1 MKTGRFICCI
11 LAAAFSIGCAGCAEN
26 NASTQ
31 LSGAASHPTEAAG
44 YAYDACL
51 IAKRDTDVSQEY
63 WYVYIDSGTP
73 EESGLCGIPVQETA
87 LISHDQDLQQLDDAE
102 PGMMIR
108 FTVPEDF
115 QDLLEPGYFN
125 KTLSIET
132 WGEYREDLYRTG
144 LDRLEELQ

>member
-1 MKTGRFICCI
+1 MKTARFICCV
-11 LAAAFSIGCAGCAEN
+11 LAAALSAGCGGCVGNDAP
-26 NASTQ
+26 
-31 LSGAASHPTEAAG
+31 SGSAPTEAEG

-51 IAKRDTDVSQEY
+51 IEKRDTDVSQEY

-87 LISHDQDLQQLDDAE
+87 FISHDQDLQQLDDAE

-108 FTVPEDF
+108 FTVPEDY

>member
-1 MKTGRFICCI
+1 MKAGRWICCI
-11 LAAAFSIGCAGCAEN
+11 LAAALAAGCGGCAGNDAP
-26 NASTQ
+26 
-31 LSGAASHPTEAAG
+31 SGSAPTEAAG

-51 IAKRDTDVSQEY
+51 IAKRDGDVSQEY
-63 WYVYIDSGTP
+63 WYVYIDAETS

-87 LISHDQDLQQLDDAE
+87 FISHDQDLQQLDDAE

>member
-1 MKTGRFICCI
+1 M
-11 LAAAFSIGCAGCAEN
+11 LAVSYPH
-26 NASTQ
+26 
-31 LSGAASHPTEAAG
+31 LSGTQA
-44 YAYDACL
+44 
-51 IAKRDTDVSQEY
+51 
-63 WYVYIDSGTP
+63 
-73 EESGLCGIPVQETA
+73 ESGLCGIPVQETA
-87 LISHDQDLQQLDDAE
+87 FLSHDQDLQQLDDAE

-144 LDRLEELQ
+144 LDCLEELQ